1 MLYLEPASTLYKTKE
16 MKLRFYIC
24 VLVSVFCIGN
34 LQAQTKRFDT
44 SMKIGR
50 AGYKVYCPNK
60 NLDKNP
66 VTIGAARVLKKALP
80 RLNIL
85 RRWGK
90 RILKLSGFGRKE
102 PAMSDVRL
110 RYTKKEKGAE

>member
-1 MLYLEPASTLYKTKE
+1 
-16 MKLRFYIC
+16 
-24 VLVSVFCIGN
+24 
-34 LQAQTKRFDT
+34 
-44 SMKIGR
+44 
-50 AGYKVYCPNK
+50 
-60 NLDKNP
+60 
-66 VTIGAARVLKKALP
+66 VTGAARVLKKALP